1 MGWLIP
7 PCPPLSPAAEMRT
20 RYTVLD
26 FLADQP
32 LIALVMILTFGLALG
47 KIRLF
52 GLSLGA
58 AAVLFVALGLATA
71 NPQIQIPT
79 LVYQLGLAM
88 FVYVIGLSAGPMFFR
103 EFRTRGWKL
112 TVFMLALLTGLTAL
126 AWAVIRLL
134 GLDATTGAGMFAGS
148 LSSTP
153 GMAAV
158 VETVRA
164 TDAAA
169 ASEPVVGYSLAYP
182 GAVIGA
188 ILVAAIGAAVLR
200 VDHERDA
207 REEGL
212 IAAPLVWKGVRLGP
226 DVRCRLGDLPRL
238 SGQQIIATRIADDP
252 HSHRLADPQL
262 PVRPGMELVINGT
275 EDAVDA
281 AIAVLGEERDTK
293 IEDTELV
300 YSRFTVS
307 NPEVAGRT
315 VGELD
320 TVAHGFMIARIRQG
334 DTEIVPTAD
343 TVLNYSD
350 RIRVVAAPGRM
361 DEVRRFLGDSEKSL
375 ADVDLLPFA
384 AGLALGLLIGA
395 VPLPLPG
402 GTTLSLGFG
411 GGPIVIGLI
420 LGALNR
426 TGPVTWQ
433 LPFHA
438 NRTISTLGLALF
450 LAGVGTSAGAG
461 FREALTDP
469 SSLIYIAVGLLL
481 TITSALLCGVIGMGV
496 LKLRWDEAMGVAAG
510 MTTNPAIISYLNGQ
524 TGTELPNR
532 GYATVYPTT
541 MIGKI
546 IATQILF
553 MLLL

>member
-1 MGWLIP
+1 MGWLTP

-20 RYTVLD
+20 RSTVLD

-32 LIALVMILTFGLALG
+32 LIALVMILALGLALG

-126 AWAVIRLL
+126 AWAVSRLL

-238 SGQQIIATRIADDP
+238 SGQLIIATRIADDP

-402 GTTLSLGFG
+402 APPSRW
-411 GGPIVIGLI
+411 
-420 LGALNR
+420 A
-426 TGPVTWQ
+426 
-433 LPFHA
+433 
-438 NRTISTLGLALF
+438 
-450 LAGVGTSAGAG
+450 SAA
-461 FREALTDP
+461 AP
-469 SSLIYIAVGLLL
+469 SSSGSSWAPSTAPAPSPGNCPS
-481 TITSALLCGVIGMGV
+481 TPTGRSPPWAWRSSSPGWAPPPAPASA
-496 LKLRWDEAMGVAAG
+496 R
-510 MTTNPAIISYLNGQ
+510 P
-524 TGTELPNR
+524 
-532 GYATVYPTT
+532 
-541 MIGKI
+541 
-546 IATQILF
+546 
-553 MLLL
+553 

>member
-1 MGWLIP
+1 M
-7 PCPPLSPAAEMRT
+7 
-20 RYTVLD
+20 LD
-26 FLADQP
+26 FLAANP
-32 LIALVMILTFGLALG
+32 LIALVVILAIGLALG
-47 KIRLF
+47 KIRVL

-71 NPQIQIPT
+71 NPEIQIPA

-88 FVYVIGLSAGPMFFR
+88 FVYVIGLSAGPVFFR
-103 EFRTRGWKL
+103 EFRTRGWRL
-112 TVFMLALLTGLTAL
+112 TVFMILLIIALAAL
-126 AWAVIRLL
+126 AWALIRAL
-134 GLDATTGAGMFAGS
+134 GLDATTGVGMFAGA

-158 VETVRA
+158 VEMVRA
-164 TDAAA
+164 TDPAA

-188 ILVAAIGAAVLR
+188 ILVAAIGAAILKVN
-200 VDHERDA
+200 HERDA
-207 REEGL
+207 RDEGL
-212 IAAPLVWKGVRLGP
+212 IAAPLVWKGVKLGP
-226 DVRCRLGDLPRL
+226 DVSCRVGDLPRL

-252 HSHRLADPQL
+252 HSHRLADPEL
-262 PVRPGMELVINGT
+262 PAHPGMELVINGT
-275 EDAVDA
+275 EEAVDA
-281 AIAVLGEERDTK
+281 AIAVLGQERDTK
-293 IEDTELV
+293 IEDTDLV

-315 VGELD
+315 VAELD

-334 DTEIVPTAD
+334 DTEVVPTVD
-343 TVLNYSD
+343 TVVNYSD
-350 RIRVVAAPGRM
+350 RVRVVAAPGRM
-361 DEVRRFLGDSEKSL
+361 GEVRRFLGDSEKSL
-375 ADVDLLPFA
+375 GDVDLLPFA
-384 AGLALGLLIGA
+384 AGLALGLLLGA
-395 VPLPLPG
+395 IPIPLPG

-411 GGPIVIGLI
+411 GGPIVVGLI

-433 LPFHA
+433 MPFHA
-438 NRTISTLGLALF
+438 NRTISTLGLSLF

-461 FREALTDP
+461 FRDALTDP
-469 SSLIYIAVGLLL
+469 SSLVYMGVGLA
-481 TITSALLCGVIGMGV
+481 ITLASAVLCGVIGMGV
-496 LKLRWDEAMGVAAG
+496 LGLRWDEAMGVAAG

-532 GYATVYPTT
+532 GYATVYPTA

-546 IATQILF
+546 IAAQVLF
-553 MLLL
+553 LLL